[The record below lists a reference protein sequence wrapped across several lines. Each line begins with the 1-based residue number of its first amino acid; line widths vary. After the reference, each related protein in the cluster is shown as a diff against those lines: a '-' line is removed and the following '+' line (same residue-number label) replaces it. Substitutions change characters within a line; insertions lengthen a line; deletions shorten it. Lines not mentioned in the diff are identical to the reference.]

1 MTIFSALLPDFTADR
16 LTALDAAFLYLE
28 RPTEPLHVGAVMV
41 LEGGVQYERF
51 VEMLGERLAPL
62 RRYQQRPVRPML
74 DLALPRWVDDSDFDV
89 RRHVRHVRLEAPG
102 GEAELH
108 EVVDR
113 LFAAPCDTAAPL
125 WETYLIDGLA
135 GGRAAILTKVHHCM
149 IDGVSGAKVLE
160 VMTDAAGGPQPP
172 AAPDCRE
179 SAAPDETGILRAI
192 ASGTIAAARAALVA
206 ARPAEIVGRGR
217 AVIGAASAVTTGL
230 GAPLRAS
237 ALNGVLGGERRIV
250 WASFPLDEFLA
261 MRGAAGC
268 KVNDVVLA
276 VIAGALRQYLIA
288 RGITPPADGIRTL
301 VPVNVRRAE
310 DALTLGNRVSALLAT
325 LPVGVSEPIDR
336 LTRVVSE
343 TRTLKAAGQSRAFE
357 LALAM
362 AGSLPAPSGPLLAR
376 LSALRPFV
384 HTVCTNVP
392 GPRETR
398 YVLGKRVL
406 EMHPIV
412 PIALGMGIGFAI
424 LSYDGRL
431 SIAANADPALVPG
444 AEDIAAMLRTSFQE
458 LTERLGTAAAA
469 ARDDA
474 RRDRL
479 PTTVGD
485 LMTAEAVAIAPH
497 DTLATAWTIMHER
510 RIRHLPVV
518 EHDRRLVGLVT
529 HRDVLAASQSS
540 LTIAREDDRIHLLGA
555 TAASEIMETHLS
567 TVRSREL
574 AADAGARMIR
584 QKIGCLLVVDENDH
598 LGGIVT
604 EEDFLRWATEHM
616 AASAAVSAA

>member
-1 MTIFSALLPDFTADR
+1 MTILSALLPDFAADR

-41 LEGGVQYERF
+41 LEGGVRYERF

-62 RRYQQRPVRPML
+62 RRYQQRPVRPAF

-89 RRHVRHVRLEAPG
+89 RRHVHHVRLEAPG

-108 EVVDR
+108 AVVDR
-113 LFAAPCDTAAPL
+113 LFAAPCDPAVPL

-160 VMTDAAGGPQPP
+160 VMSDAAAVPP
-172 AAPDCRE
+172 PRASPSCRQ
-179 SAAPDETGILRAI
+179 SAAPEHTGLLGAI
-192 ASGTIAAARAALVA
+192 ASTTIAAARATLGA
-206 ARPAEIVGRGR
+206 AHPAEILGRGR
-217 AVIGAASAVTTGL
+217 AVIEVASALTTAL
-230 GAPLRAS
+230 GVPPRPS
-237 ALNGVLGGERRIV
+237 TLNGVLGGERRIV
-250 WASFPLDEFLA
+250 WTSFPLDEFLA

-276 VIAGALRQYLIA
+276 VIAGALRRYLIA
-288 RGITPPADGIRTL
+288 HGVTPPADGIRTL
-301 VPVNVRRAE
+301 VPVNVHRAE

-336 LTRVVSE
+336 LTRVVGE

-362 AGSLPAPSGPLLAR
+362 AGSLPAPGGPLLAR
-376 LSALRPFV
+376 LSALRPPV
-384 HTVCTNVP
+384 HTVCTNVS

-444 AEDIAAMLRTSFQE
+444 AEDITAMLRTSFQE
-458 LTERLGTAAAA
+458 LTDRLGTTAA
-469 ARDDA
+469 ARDSA
-474 RRDRL
+474 PRDRL
-479 PTTVGD
+479 PTTVAD
-485 LMTAEAVAIAPH
+485 LMTSEAVSIAPH

-529 HRDVLAASQSS
+529 HRDVLGASQSS
-540 LTIAREDDRIHLLGA
+540 LTMAREDDRIRFLGA
-555 TAASEIMETHLS
+555 TSASEIMETHLS

-584 QKIGCLLVVDENDH
+584 QKIGCLLVVDEDGH

-616 AASAAVSAA
+616 AASGAVSAA

>member
-1 MTIFSALLPDFTADR
+1 
-16 LTALDAAFLYLE
+16 
-28 RPTEPLHVGAVMV
+28 
-41 LEGGVQYERF
+41 
-51 VEMLGERLAPL
+51 
-62 RRYQQRPVRPML
+62 
-74 DLALPRWVDDSDFDV
+74 
-89 RRHVRHVRLEAPG
+89 
-102 GEAELH
+102 
-108 EVVDR
+108 
-113 LFAAPCDTAAPL
+113 
-125 WETYLIDGLA
+125 
-135 GGRAAILTKVHHCM
+135 
-149 IDGVSGAKVLE
+149 
-160 VMTDAAGGPQPP
+160 
-172 AAPDCRE
+172 
-179 SAAPDETGILRAI
+179 
-192 ASGTIAAARAALVA
+192 
-206 ARPAEIVGRGR
+206 
-217 AVIGAASAVTTGL
+217 
-230 GAPLRAS
+230 
-237 ALNGVLGGERRIV
+237 
-250 WASFPLDEFLA
+250 
-261 MRGAAGC
+261 
-268 KVNDVVLA
+268 
-276 VIAGALRQYLIA
+276 
-288 RGITPPADGIRTL
+288 
-301 VPVNVRRAE
+301 
-310 DALTLGNRVSALLAT
+310 
-325 LPVGVSEPIDR
+325 
-336 LTRVVSE
+336 
-343 TRTLKAAGQSRAFE
+343 
-357 LALAM
+357 
-362 AGSLPAPSGPLLAR
+362 
-376 LSALRPFV
+376 
-384 HTVCTNVP
+384 
-392 GPRETR
+392 
-398 YVLGKRVL
+398 
-406 EMHPIV
+406 
-412 PIALGMGIGFAI
+412 MGIGFAI